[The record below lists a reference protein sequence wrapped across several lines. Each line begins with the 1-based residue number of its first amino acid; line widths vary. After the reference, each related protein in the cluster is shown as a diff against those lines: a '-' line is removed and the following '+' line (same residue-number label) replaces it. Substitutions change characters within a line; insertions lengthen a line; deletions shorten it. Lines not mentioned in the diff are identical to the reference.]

1 MSDAE
6 LDALVKEF
14 GIETPK
20 EWKTWDADAK
30 RAWLKQTFEDD
41 AAPAAEIM
49 DGMGNPLEGGPM
61 PEEDPLAGL
70 PIVTVAELESGAMLA
85 EALATE
91 TKPAKKSKSKAV
103 AKSDVKTGEIL
114 QQGEDV
120 LSDLIHEIETMKE
133 KDAKELVHT
142 LREQTEV
149 TFFKLGGVLSV
160 IQANG
165 WFEPYASFREYVEKE
180 HGIEYRRAV
189 YWTAIYNALAESK
202 VPWQKVQVIPWTK
215 LKEIAKILTI
225 ENVDMW
231 VEIAK
236 KQNTITLIQTVKEHL
251 AKDAPQA
258 IEDGQSKTVTAKTF
272 KVHEDQKAT
281 IEAAVSKA
289 KEQGSDAV
297 RLRGPGVHLLR
308 LPRQPDDPQKLKS
321 IIEAALSA
329 LEKAFPNAKIEV
341 EIEEI
346 EEISK
351 VAGP

>member
-1 MSDAE
+1 
-6 LDALVKEF
+6 
-14 GIETPK
+14 
-20 EWKTWDADAK
+20 
-30 RAWLKQTFEDD
+30 
-41 AAPAAEIM
+41 
-49 DGMGNPLEGGPM
+49 
-61 PEEDPLAGL
+61 
-70 PIVTVAELESGAMLA
+70 
-85 EALATE
+85 
-91 TKPAKKSKSKAV
+91 
-103 AKSDVKTGEIL
+103 
-114 QQGEDV
+114 
-120 LSDLIHEIETMKE
+120 MKE

-160 IQANG
+160 IQSNG

-258 IEDGQSKTVTAKTF
+258 IEDGMSKTVTAKTF

-289 KEQGSDAV
+289 KEQGSTQSDSVA
-297 RLRGPGVHLLR
+297 LEYICSDFLGS
-308 LPRQPDDPQKLKS
+308 QTIPQKLKS
-321 IIEAALSA
+321 MGIEAALGA

-351 VAGP
+351 VA